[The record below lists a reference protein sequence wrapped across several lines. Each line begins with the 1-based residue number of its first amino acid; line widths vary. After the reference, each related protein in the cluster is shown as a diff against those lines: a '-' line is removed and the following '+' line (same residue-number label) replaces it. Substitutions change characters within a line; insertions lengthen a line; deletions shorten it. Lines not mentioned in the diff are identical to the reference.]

1 MAQITLA
8 KTVELNQAWMA
19 KDEAIVYFG
28 YQNHKPL
35 FQKLLKEFKEHD
47 EFKEGYRLPTYG
59 LSIINVQL
67 FDAFLTW
74 RDKNK
79 FKRNKN

>member
-59 LSIINVQL
+59 LSIINVRL
-67 FDAFLTW
+67 FDEFLTW